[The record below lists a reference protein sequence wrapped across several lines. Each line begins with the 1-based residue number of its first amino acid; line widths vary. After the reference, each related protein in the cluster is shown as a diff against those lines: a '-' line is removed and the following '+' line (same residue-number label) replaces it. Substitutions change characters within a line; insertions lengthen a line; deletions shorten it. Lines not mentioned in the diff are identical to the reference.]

1 MSSRLEF
8 VTLALAPGA
17 NIRALCRAY
26 GISPKTGY
34 KLLARF
40 KEFGSDGLE
49 DRSRRPLLSPKR
61 SNAELE
67 AQVVALHDAYP
78 CWGGYKLAALLPDGM
93 AKPHPNT
100 IHAILRRHGRQI
112 ASNADV
118 TEPANKRFEHE
129 APNLLWQMDFK
140 GHFPLTDKRAG
151 RCHPLTV
158 LDDHSRFALCL
169 TACSG
174 ETGLLVQ
181 AALTQVFQLYG
192 LPERIT
198 CDNGN
203 PWGAPNQD
211 GLTRIEAW
219 LIRLGIRVSHSRPF
233 HPQTQGKDER
243 FHRTLKRELLNRT
256 GFNSL
261 DACQRAFNNW
271 RDQYNLLR
279 PHEALGQRPPAT
291 RYAASARPFPAELPE
306 VEYDSADDVRRVR
319 RSGQVQ
325 YKRQQFYIGEG
336 LIGEL
341 VAIRPADEDGIFKVY
356 FCNREVR
363 RIDLRTEQVK

>member
-8 VTLALAPGA
+8 VTLAQAPGA
-17 NIRALCRAY
+17 NMRALCRAY

-40 KEFGSDGLE
+40 KESGAEGLQ
-49 DRSRRPLLSPKR
+49 DRSRRPLSSPTR
-61 SNAELE
+61 SSERLE
-67 AQVVALHDAYP
+67 ADVVALHDAYP
-78 CWGGYKLAALLPDGM
+78 CWGAYKLLALLPDGM
-93 AKPHPNT
+93 VKPHPNT
-100 IHAILRRHGRQI
+100 IAAILKRHGRQI
-112 ASNADV
+112 APQSDV
-118 TEPANKRFEHE
+118 VQPATKRFEHE

-140 GHFPLTDKRAG
+140 GHFPLTDQRAG

-158 LDDHSRFALCL
+158 LDDHSRFAVCL
-169 TACSG
+169 NACSG
-174 ETGLLVQ
+174 ETGAEVQ
-181 AALTQVFQLYG
+181 AVLTRTFQTYG

-203 PWGAPNQD
+203 PWGTPNRD
-211 GLTRIEAW
+211 GLTKLEAW

-243 FHRTLKRELLNRT
+243 FHKTLKRELLNRT

-261 DACQRAFNNW
+261 VSCQRAFDGW
-271 RDQYNLLR
+271 RDQYNLVR

-291 RYAASARPFPAELPE
+291 RYASSARRFPAQLPP
-306 VEYDSADDVRRVR
+306 VEYDSGEDVRKVR

-325 YKRQQFYIGEG
+325 YNGQWFYVGEG

-341 VAIRPADEDGIFKVY
+341 VAVRRDDDGGIKVIF
-356 FCNREVR
+356 CDREVR
-363 RIDLRTEQVK
+363 RFDLQNKRVE